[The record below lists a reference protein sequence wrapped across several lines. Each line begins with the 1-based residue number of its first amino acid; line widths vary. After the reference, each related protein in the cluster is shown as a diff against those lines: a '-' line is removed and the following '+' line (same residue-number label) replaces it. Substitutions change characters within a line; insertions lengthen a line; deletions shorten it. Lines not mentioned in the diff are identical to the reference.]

1 MILIKTAGRC
11 AVQTPDRGLKVCTNG
26 EIIQGVPE
34 CEKFLIQR
42 GVAEA
47 VDAQD
52 YEQLEEE
59 AEAAVAGGHEQLEE
73 EAEAEEETVDKYA
86 GLTVAEMKAEL
97 GKRGVEIPAKAK
109 KDDLLAALV
118 QSEDKA

>member
-26 EIIQGVPE
+26 EIIEGLPE

-47 VDAQD
+47 VDAGS
-52 YEQLEEE
+52 YEHLEEE
-59 AEAAVAGGHEQLEE
+59 AEAAV
-73 EAEAEEETVDKYA
+73 ETVDKYA
-86 GLTVAEMKAEL
+86 GMTVAEMKAEL
-97 GKRGVEIPAKAK
+97 EKRGVEIPAKAK

>member
-1 MILIKTAGRC
+1 MILIKAAGRC

-59 AEAAVAGGHEQLEE
+59 AEAAV
-73 EAEAEEETVDKYA
+73 ETVDKYA
-86 GLTVAEMKAEL
+86 DMTVAEMKAEL
-97 GKRGVEIPAKAK
+97 EKRGVEIPAKAK
-109 KDDLLAALV
+109 KDDLLAAIV